1 MNTRLPPLNA
11 LRAFEATAR
20 LGGVSQA
27 ARELHVTHGAVSRQI
42 RLLEADLGLALF
54 SREGRGLRL
63 TPAGRQLQEATGTA
77 FARLQDATTRLRS
90 DTPSALVLGCP
101 GSLLARWMIPRL
113 ERLGRDLSGL
123 TLHLAAQEG
132 GFDPELAGLDAAFL
146 LAEAPWPA
154 GWQVRELAPER
165 IGPVVSPRH
174 PAAGQPARLLDE
186 PLLHTTSRPQAWPS
200 WAARHGVDPA
210 RLRYGNGFEHLYY
223 LLEAALAGIGVAIA
237 PEPLVTADL
246 DAGRLLA
253 PWGFSATGGAW
264 ILARR
269 RGTADPRV
277 DRLGDWLEREL
288 AIAAANPATG
298 SGVDEAPG

>member
-20 LGGVSQA
+20 LGGVGPA

-42 RLLEADLGLALF
+42 RLLETDLGLALF

-63 TPAGRQLQEATGTA
+63 TSAGRQLQEAAAAA
-77 FARLQDATTRLRS
+77 FTRLQETTLRLRR
-90 DTPSALVLGCP
+90 DTPSTLVLGCP

-113 ERLGRDLSGL
+113 EQLGRDLPGL

-132 GFDPELAGLDAAFL
+132 GFDTDLTGLDAALL

-174 PAAGQPARLLDE
+174 PASASPDRLLEE
-186 PLLHTTSRPQAWPS
+186 PLLHTASRPQAWPA
-200 WAARHGVDPA
+200 WAARHGIDPA
-210 RLRYGNGFEHLYY
+210 RLRYGGGFEHLYY

-237 PEPLVTADL
+237 PEPLVAADL
-246 DAGRLLA
+246 EAGRLLA

-264 ILARR
+264 ILACR
-269 RGTADPRV
+269 RGATDPRV
-277 DRLGDWLEREL
+277 DRLGDWLEHEL
-288 AIAAANPATG
+288 AAGESGPENAPIPAARI
-298 SGVDEAPG
+298 

>member
-1 MNTRLPPLNA
+1 MSSRLPPLNA

-20 LGGVSQA
+20 LGGVGQA

-42 RLLEADLGLALF
+42 RLLEADLGQALF
-54 SREGRGLRL
+54 SREGRGLRI
-63 TPAGRQLQEATGTA
+63 TPAGRQLQDAAASA
-77 FARLQDATTRLRS
+77 FARLQDATARLRR
-90 DTPSALVLGCP
+90 DTPSAMVLGCP

-113 ERLGRDLSGL
+113 ERLGRDLPGL
-123 TLHLAAQEG
+123 TLHLAAQED
-132 GFDPELAGLDAAFL
+132 GFDTDLAGLDAAFL

-174 PAAGQPARLLDE
+174 PAAGDPVRLLEE

-200 WAARHGVDPA
+200 WAAGHGIDPA
-210 RLRYGNGFEHLYY
+210 RLRYGSGFEHLYY

-237 PEPLVTADL
+237 PEPLVAADL
-246 DAGRLLA
+246 AAGRLLA

-264 ILARR
+264 VLATR
-269 RGTADPRV
+269 RGTPDPRV

-288 AIAAANPATG
+288 AAGMSPLASP
-298 SGVDEAPG
+298 SGPDARD